1 MEDIKNLLADKK
13 RIVIT
18 THINPD
24 GDALG
29 SSIGLHSFLDKMG
42 HEVCTIIPND
52 YPNYLSWMVDDEDLI
67 NFSDNKKKSSKKIEE
82 SEVIFCLDFNNL
94 DRIKELGDLIE
105 VSRASKI
112 LIDHH
117 LEPTKFYNYSIHN
130 ASASATAELVYDL
143 MYFMDKKS
151 IDKKISECIY
161 AGILTDTGSFKFPST
176 SSKVHRIISDL
187 INRGINISK
196 INREIYDNN
205 SIDKIKLIGFALSQ
219 KLEII
224 SNGNVAFIS
233 LSRKELKDHN
243 FKKGDTEGLVNFAL
257 SISKVNMA
265 ILMIETKER
274 IKFSFR
280 SVGQF
285 SVNEFAKAHFNG
297 GGHKNAAGG
306 SLDCKLSVA
315 LDKLLKS
322 ISKYSHKL
330 NY

>member
-52 YPNYLSWMVDDEDLI
+52 YPNYLSWMIGDEDLI

-161 AGILTDTGSFKFPST
+161 AGILTDTGSFNFLLPHLKF
-176 SSKVHRIISDL
+176 IELYL
-187 INRGINISK
+187 ILLIEVLIFQ
-196 INREIYDNN
+196 
-205 SIDKIKLIGFALSQ
+205 KLIVRFM
-219 KLEII
+219 II
-224 SNGNVAFIS
+224 I
-233 LSRKELKDHN
+233 
-243 FKKGDTEGLVNFAL
+243 L
-257 SISKVNMA
+257 SI
-265 ILMIETKER
+265 R
-274 IKFSFR
+274 
-280 SVGQF
+280 
-285 SVNEFAKAHFNG
+285 
-297 GGHKNAAGG
+297 
-306 SLDCKLSVA
+306 LS
-315 LDKLLKS
+315 
-322 ISKYSHKL
+322 
-330 NY
+330 